1 MKFRLIEQRTN
12 KFDLDEALGLKE
24 GISKNMSAEDIA
36 KKHGVSVSKIKAQ
49 LAKGIKVEKEHTKD
63 EKKAERIA
71 LDHLF
76 EIPNYYD
83 KLAKMEKSALKES
96 NKTLKESLV
105 KYAGFYIDKEGDDV
119 DVSPMTEWDD
129 MYPPKE
135 DKLAIR
141 KLVKNTKFYGMT
153 IAQAKKKIDSIIS
166 NYWEEKRKTT
176 KESLKEDTIKQNGK
190 WVNKGKEGT
199 HGTFRTKKAADA
211 QRKAMFSNSEKN
223 RNFGESLLKED
234 TDINHYRD
242 MIKRL
247 DRAERSLLQAR
258 NEIFDILEIN
268 DNSTGTFNT
277 ALEVLKDDIH
287 KGYDKLFD
295 SHFANPDEYSKQF
308 KEEKIDEALYND
320 EVQEFF
326 NKARKLGART
336 YEDLIKILLNDPAS
350 VGNKDIEKLRNYYK
364 VANPDDKT
372 LSNDVVTESFNQKSL
387 KTAIEKKIREHFKDW
402 EDEEYD
408 ELIKDYLYIDIVPT
422 EDGRTKVEVRCE
434 LSYDTLD
441 EIADELNPIIQKLDK
456 DAYFDHEDAGIINAF
471 LNQKIEENPNE
482 SQMQE
487 IAQAYRDL
495 SKEYGVDIKELVYG
509 VDGFMQERYP
519 NGFPDFKGDI
529 IFSEEYWEE
538 FEDWCKE
545 RGIKLEKLTNE
556 KLIQGKSEET
566 VRKNTETEIKAGKDP
581 KQAYAIAKSIQ
592 RKNMKEDLDDDT
604 FTIEEEIWVKDAEG
618 NIIDKLNE
626 KDDFLFFHQFDN
638 QEIIDEL
645 LDRHGEEI
653 TITRIHFN
661 DDNLPEE
668 YETIYDFNEADKP
681 ELDVSNMDDD
691 ISADDMHRISAMA
704 IEESKKLKKIS
715 AEKQNDM
722 TVEDYSEMTPEQD
735 EIVDYVSPN
744 AVDANMRPVEVD
756 LNKI

>member
-49 LAKGIKVEKEHTKD
+49 LVKGIEVEKEHTKD

-96 NKTLKESLV
+96 VSTKKPYDTL
-105 KYAGFYIDKEGDDV
+105 
-119 DVSPMTEWDD
+119 T
-129 MYPPKE
+129 
-135 DKLAIR
+135 
-141 KLVKNTKFYGMT
+141 
-153 IAQAKKKIDSIIS
+153 
-166 NYWEEKRKTT
+166 WEEKELADYLFDEYKEYYGRHNDFLSVDLPDFDDLKEEIHEYYSEDISDTEIKNVIKALT
-176 KESLKEDTIKQNGK
+176 SGVEEVEIYEGEIQLDDSPVLNYIHPNIPENSFDEFDEIYWIEVDNWLERFEKENNIEVSYAGRGGRHIITPMNAESYINFDYLKDKYDELQSDFVDYMNNINLEESLKEDTIKQNGK

-199 HGTFRTKKAADA
+199 HGTFRTKKAADQ
-211 QRKAMFSNSEKN
+211 QRKAMFANSGKN

-295 SHFANPDEYSKQF
+295 LHFANPDEYSKQF
-308 KEEKIDEALYND
+308 REEKINEALYND
-320 EVQEFF
+320 EVQEFV

-372 LSNDVVTESFNQKSL
+372 LSNDVVTESLNQKSL

-471 LNQKIEENPNE
+471 LNQKIEENLNE

-566 VRKNTETEIKAGKDP
+566 VRKNTETEIKDTMKKRKLEC
-581 KQAYAIAKSIQ
+581 KQ
-592 RKNMKEDLDDDT
+592 
-604 FTIEEEIWVKDAEG
+604 
-618 NIIDKLNE
+618 
-626 KDDFLFFHQFDN
+626 
-638 QEIIDEL
+638 
-645 LDRHGEEI
+645 
-653 TITRIHFN
+653 
-661 DDNLPEE
+661 
-668 YETIYDFNEADKP
+668 
-681 ELDVSNMDDD
+681 
-691 ISADDMHRISAMA
+691 
-704 IEESKKLKKIS
+704 
-715 AEKQNDM
+715 
-722 TVEDYSEMTPEQD
+722 
-735 EIVDYVSPN
+735 
-744 AVDANMRPVEVD
+744 
-756 LNKI
+756 